1 MNNSEKIDIINDHI
15 KSILLHTVALEAD
28 IFANPLGDI
37 EEKPSRSQVL
47 LDFIRKKDSLELE
60 KESLTNQV

>member
-15 KSILLHTVALEAD
+15 KSILLHTVAIESD
-28 IFANPLGDI
+28 IFLNPSGDI
-37 EEKPSRSQVL
+37 EGKPSRSQVL
-47 LDFIRKKDSLELE
+47 LDFIRKKDYLELE